1 MVGVMDL
8 GLTVWDSGSTRPL
21 TGWVPDSARV
31 PDRAVPPPPP
41 RPVSVAEPLAYG
53 GGYAPQRSRG
63 AVLSAILAL
72 HVLAIGALMTA
83 RYHAAE
89 PHLQQR
95 VTSFSIQEPPP
106 PPPLDPL
113 PPEPS
118 VQPVSAPI
126 AAPVV
131 AVDIPRQVQ
140 VQAVL
145 PEAVRPTVAPVALV
159 VNTAAP
165 PAPARPAQ
173 AAPAP
178 VVPPDF
184 TAAQLRN
191 PGPAYPFLSRR
202 AREEGVVL
210 LKVLV
215 GTDGRAARLE
225 IEDSSGF
232 ERLDD
237 AALKTVGKWRFVP
250 ASQAGQPRE
259 AWVLVPITFSLG

>member
-1 MVGVMDL
+1 MMGAMDL
-8 GLTVWDSGSTRPL
+8 GLTDWESGSACPL
-21 TGWVPDSARV
+21 TGWAPDLAGTPA
-31 PDRAVPPPPP
+31 PDLPPPSRPAPP
-41 RPVSVAEPLAYG
+41 SG
-53 GGYAPQRSRG
+53 GGYAPRRNRG
-63 AVLSAILAL
+63 AVLTGILAL
-72 HVLAIGALMTA
+72 HVLAIGALATA
-83 RYHAAE
+83 RYQASKE
-89 PHLQQR
+89 DRPQR

-106 PPPLDPL
+106 PPPIEPL
-113 PPEPS
+113 PPEPA

-131 AVDIPRQVQ
+131 ELEIPRDVQ
-140 VQAVL
+140 VQAVR

-165 PAPARPAQ
+165 PAPSRPAQ

-178 VVPPDF
+178 IVPPDF

-232 ERLDD
+232 DRLDE

-259 AWVLVPITFSLG
+259 AWVLVPVTFSLG